1 MNISQNHLERFLNI
15 CNTIADYEN
24 ILVTDIRM
32 EKMSDKIF
40 VYYHFHLF
48 VGTFW
53 DIHNSLDKETTA
65 KLSTYS
71 KEVEI
76 NRQLSYFPTALGR
89 ARLRG

>member
-24 ILVTDIRM
+24 ILVIDIRM
-32 EKMSDKIF
+32 EKMSDKF
-40 VYYHFHLF
+40 SSNHFHLF

-53 DIHNSLDKETTA
+53 DIYNLLDKETTA
-65 KLSTYS
+65 KLIISTYS

-76 NRQLSYFPTALGR
+76 K
-89 ARLRG
+89 